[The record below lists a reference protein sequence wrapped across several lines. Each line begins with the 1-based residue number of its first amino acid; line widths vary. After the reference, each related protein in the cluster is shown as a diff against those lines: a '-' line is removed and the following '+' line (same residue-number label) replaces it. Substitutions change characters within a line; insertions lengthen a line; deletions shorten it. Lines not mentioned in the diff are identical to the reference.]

1 MRKKNKHPSQK
12 NRDFQR
18 REQILEKR
26 LEETTNLPKS
36 LEETNNS
43 DNPEEYRLVFNKLSQ
58 GQFNLNVTN
67 VIRLLKP
74 RKG

>member
-18 REQILEKR
+18 REQILEKK